1 MFALTTLE
9 LYMKNGNYMLKQKK
23 QTLKYIV
30 SDYFAAMSAWILFY
44 YYRKYVI
51 EFSIFGEIDFGFN
64 SRLLIGATIIPLLWI
79 LFYYLSGQYKN
90 PYYRS
95 RLQELGQ
102 TITTTLIGS
111 TILFFAVILDDYI
124 GSYKDYYTSYFILIL
139 IHFTLTYT
147 PRLIITATMIRRLRR
162 GKIGFNTVFIGGGT
176 KALNFYNTITNNFR
190 SSGHIIKGFVA
201 IHEHSNYEAIEKL
214 PKLGYLK
221 EIRKI
226 IHEHKIHEVII
237 ASESR
242 EQQHIEEIIA
252 MVEFTDVKIRLIP
265 DMYNILTGRHV
276 TSSLYGSP
284 LLEISHELL
293 PAWQENTKRFID
305 VAGSII
311 ALVLGFPLYIMLA
324 IGVKLSSK
332 GPILYSHERIGIFGK
347 PFKIYK
353 FRSMVVDAEK
363 NGPALSSKTDS
374 RVTPFGRFMRK
385 SRLDEIPQFY
395 NVLIGDMSLVGPRPE
410 RKFFIDQII
419 LKAPLYKHL
428 LRVRPGIT
436 SWGQVKYGYA
446 ENVDQMIERLNFDL
460 IYIESMSIYFDL
472 KIMIYTIKTVFEG
485 SGK

>member
-1 MFALTTLE
+1 
-9 LYMKNGNYMLKQKK
+9 MLKNKS
-23 QTLKYIV
+23 QTLKYII
-30 SDYFAAMSAWILFY
+30 SDYIAAMLAWILFY
-44 YYRKYVI
+44 YYRKYII
-51 EFSIFGEIDFGFN
+51 EYPIFGEIDFGLN
-64 SRLLIGATIIPLLWI
+64 IRLLIGAAVIPLLWI
-79 LFYYLSGQYKN
+79 LFYYLSGQYRD

-111 TILFFAVILDDYI
+111 TILFFVVILDDYI
-124 GSYKDYYTSYFILIL
+124 GSYKDYYTSYFILIS
-139 IHFTLTYT
+139 IHFTATYF
-147 PRLIITATMIRRLRR
+147 PRLFITANMIKRLRS
-162 GKIGFNTVFIGGGT
+162 GKIGFNTIFIGGGT
-176 KALNFYNTITNNFR
+176 KTLDFYNTITSKYR

-201 IHEHSNYEAIEKL
+201 IHENSTYQAVEKL
-214 PKLGYLK
+214 QKLGYLK
-221 EIRKI
+221 DIRKI
-226 IHEHKIHEVII
+226 IIDNNIHEVII

-242 EQQHIEEIIA
+242 EQQSIEQIIA
-252 MVEFTDVKIRLIP
+252 KVEFMDVKIRLIP

-305 VAGSII
+305 VAGSLI
-311 ALVLGFPLYIMLA
+311 AIVVGIPLYICMA

-332 GPILYSHERIGIFGK
+332 GPILYSHERIGKFGK

-363 NGPALSSKTDS
+363 NGPALSSETDT

-385 SRLDEIPQFY
+385 SRLDEIPQFF
-395 NVLIGDMSLVGPRPE
+395 NVLVGDMSLVGPRPE
-410 RKFFIDQII
+410 RQFFIEQIV

-446 ENVDQMIERLNFDL
+446 ENVDQMVERLRYDL
-460 IYIESMSIYFDL
+460 IYIESMSIYFDI

>member
-1 MFALTTLE
+1 
-9 LYMKNGNYMLKQKK
+9 MLKNKQ
-23 QTLKYIV
+23 QTLKYII
-30 SDYFAAMSAWILFY
+30 SDYIAAMFAWVLFY
-44 YYRKYVI
+44 YYRKYII
-51 EFSIFGEIDFGFN
+51 EYSIFGEVDFGLN
-64 SRLLIGATIIPLLWI
+64 IRLLFGATVIPFLWV
-79 LFYYLSGQYKN
+79 LFYYLSGQYRN

-102 TITTTLIGS
+102 TIMTTIIGS

-124 GSYKDYYTSYFILIL
+124 GSYKDYYTSYFILIS
-139 IHFTLTYT
+139 IHFMATYF
-147 PRLIITATMIRRLRR
+147 PRLFITASMIKDLRR
-162 GKIGFNTVFIGGGT
+162 GKIGFNTIFIGGGT
-176 KALNFYNTITNNFR
+176 KALDFYKKITSNFR

-201 IHEHSNYEAIEKL
+201 IHEHSIYQAVEKL

-221 EIRKI
+221 DIRKI
-226 IHEHKIHEVII
+226 IIDHNIHEVII

-242 EQQHIEEIIA
+242 EQQGIEEIIA
-252 MVEFTDVKIRLIP
+252 KVEFVDVKIRLIP

-305 VAGSII
+305 VVGSLIAII
-311 ALVLGFPLYIMLA
+311 IGIPVFIFMA

-332 GPILYSHERIGIFGK
+332 GPILYSHERIGKFGK

-353 FRSMVVDAEK
+353 FRSMVEDAEK
-363 NGPALSSKTDS
+363 NGPALSSETDT
-374 RVTPFGRFMRK
+374 RVTKFGRFMRK

-395 NVLIGDMSLVGPRPE
+395 NVLVGDMSLVGPRPE
-410 RKFFIDQII
+410 RQFFIEQIVV
-419 LKAPLYKHL
+419 KAPLYKHL

-446 ENVDQMIERLNFDL
+446 ENVDQMVERLRYDL

-472 KIMIYTIKTVFEG
+472 KILIYTVKTVFEG